1 MVESVFWP
9 RWQVSTWAQVG
20 SKYLLCPPLN
30 FSECFSGSLL
40 VVCLFVCFSQ
50 TNKNCWLQP
59 FRTCHRLAAIV
70 TLVAISALT
79 KLVAWLLLS
88 LVNFITLDQ
97 VQGKIFLLELSL
109 GHVHWT
115 FFSICPLGVLTESQ
129 EQFSIS
135 TDSREPERLAC
146 QLIPWINWLGR
157 LSHVSVDLP
166 DWINRSPMGL
176 SWPVSRSA
184 CPGGSGGST
193 VSTSQNILLL
203 LFCSCTCRRR
213 TDGHGPAPAGMYFIA

>member
-115 FFSICPLGVLTESQ
+115 FFFHLSIGGA
-129 EQFSIS
+129 
-135 TDSREPERLAC
+135 DW
-146 QLIPWINWLGR
+146 IPRTVFHINWFKR
-157 LSHVSVDLP
+157 AQATSLP
-166 DWINRSPMGL
+166 AYPLDQLTWQAIPCF
-176 SWPVSRSA
+176 SWPPWLDQQESY
-184 CPGGSGGST
+184 G
-193 VSTSQNILLL
+193 IKL
-203 LFCSCTCRRR
+203 TCE
-213 TDGHGPAPAGMYFIA
+213 